1 MLRFLWL
8 MFLLLAGLSLPA
20 QSPAESASA
29 NPQPPVPDA
38 RLFEAFDSVYVFTTL
53 ETNPA
58 LVRRWNFYLDHA
70 FVVMDFPPEKG
81 DIAAL
86 PVVKIANPDR
96 FNILLLEQQ
105 QPLARDWEKPTFY
118 RINQSQ
124 QVLMYFPGK
133 IFMERLLKE

>member
-1 MLRFLWL
+1 

-29 NPQPPVPDA
+29 SPQSPVPDA
-38 RLFEAFDSVYVFTTL
+38 RLFEAFDSAYVFTTL
-53 ETNPA
+53 ENNPA

-70 FVVMDFPPEKG
+70 FVIVDFPPEKG

-86 PVVKIANPDR
+86 PTVKIADPAR
-96 FNILLLEQQ
+96 LNILLLEQQ
-105 QPLARDWEKPTFY
+105 QPLARDWETPTFY
-118 RINQSQ
+118 RINNSR

-133 IFMERLLKE
+133 LFMEKLSKE